1 MFTSLNLCSMIAQ
14 QRTYL
19 SVTYKMRILLPLTGI
34 YTKVQK
40 QVLGLEI

>member
-1 MFTSLNLCSMIAQ
+1 MIAQ